1 MYCLW
6 EYSQGQVGSSGR
18 KNRRSMEVMKVG
30 EVNFGAFAPART
42 AAYACGLRP
51 SSITLVLASVAI
63 LFCGSR
69 LHPEPER
76 EMREQNKPLPIKK
89 ELLMLDRQIHP
100 SPSRFESLR
109 IFAVARAEVYPS
121 MYSSLL

>member
-1 MYCLW
+1 
-6 EYSQGQVGSSGR
+6 
-18 KNRRSMEVMKVG
+18 MEVMKVG

-42 AAYACGLRP
+42 AAYACGAFAP

-69 LHPEPER
+69 LHPEPEW